1 MLSAEDYDA
10 DLAERYGW
18 INRALPA
25 DAIGDFVSSLAHR
38 IAGFPAAGRV
48 VVKDRVNAIALA
60 PVEDFRRDS
69 DLFGE
74 GVRSAEA
81 QRQIAAALEHGLQT
95 RDAEMAL
102 ARVLGDLP
110 AR

>member
-1 MLSAEDYDA
+1 VSAEDYDA
-10 DLAERYGW
+10 DLAEQYGW
-18 INRALPA
+18 INRALAA
-25 DAIGDFVSSLAHR
+25 DALDDFVSSLSRR
-38 IAGFPAAGRV
+38 IASFPAAGRA

-74 GVRSAEA
+74 GVGTPEA
-81 QRQIAAALEHGLQT
+81 QRQIGAALKHGLQT
-95 RDAEMAL
+95 RDAEL
-102 ARVLGDLP
+102 DLGRVLGDLT